1 VSTIVVKK
9 DNTRLV
15 VQRATTPVLV
25 DRAAVSPVLVGGA
38 AAPVLVDREAVPV
51 LVDRAAVSTVQ
62 VVARGPQGPRG
73 ERGPPGADASGQVPP
88 IPFSWG
94 DAPREVFT
102 APTAGVLAIVRI
114 QYTTAFNGSG
124 ASVRVGTATE
134 VAMPESYNNPYTT
147 HEFENSP
154 DLMLDEGDVVYLTIT
169 PGTASAGAG
178 LLFLTFIPTE

>member
-1 VSTIVVKK
+1 MSTVVVNK

-15 VQRATTPVLV
+15 VQQAT
-25 DRAAVSPVLVGGA
+25 
-38 AAPVLVDREAVPV
+38 VPV
-51 LVDRAAVSTVQ
+51 LVDRAAVNTVEI
-62 VVARGPQGPRG
+62 VARGPQGPRG
-73 ERGPPGADASGQVPP
+73 ERGPAGADSSGQVPP

-124 ASVRVGTATE
+124 ASVRVGTVAE
-134 VAMPESYNNPYTT
+134 AAMPESYSNPYTT

-178 LLFLTFIPTE
+178 LLFLTFLPTE